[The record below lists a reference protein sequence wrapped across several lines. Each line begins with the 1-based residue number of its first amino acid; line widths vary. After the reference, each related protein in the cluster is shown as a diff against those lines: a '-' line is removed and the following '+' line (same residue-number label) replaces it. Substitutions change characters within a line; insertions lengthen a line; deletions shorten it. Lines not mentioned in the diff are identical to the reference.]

1 LINSKLKYFKFV
13 SNASLIFAL
22 IIAFWLPSYRWIL
35 SYFIVGWLLFSILE
49 LNFVKKFKQNLNNR
63 FALILFIL
71 QLTLFFLFLSEIF
84 VADNKNV
91 IFKNTGQKLSILIFP
106 LLFALSASKFKE
118 RKQLFLKLFAA
129 STILMSLIC
138 ISVALYKSISF
149 PDGVFTFNPVN
160 ELHRDY
166 FRQSEL
172 SIFHH
177 RGYFSMYIVF
187 ALAII
192 FYLNEK
198 QNIFNS
204 KFKKVLFW
212 SVILFFITM
221 IFLLTSRAGIISLVI
236 LLSWQL
242 VHKIFFSENLFYKIL
257 ISLLILLMVVIS
269 FMNKRIQTTFNR
281 IVTTEKTNN
290 TNVPRKSPARIDLW
304 KAGFNIV
311 ENDFWTGIGTEKF
324 QENFNNKY
332 KKYSN
337 KKLSEIKSHNLNVH
351 NQFLEEFVLYGIF
364 GFLLL
369 ISLFVY
375 PIIYSF
381 KRKNYLFLSFL
392 LITGFNFLFESMLN
406 TIAGIVF
413 FAFFFNY
420 FIFVFNEE
428 DKKVIPSDL

>member
-1 LINSKLKYFKFV
+1 MFTKKEIFQYIQG
-13 SNASLIFAL
+13 ASLLFAL
-22 IIAFWLPSYRWIL
+22 LIAFQIPSYRWIL
-35 SYFIVGWLLFSILE
+35 SDIIVGWMLFSILE
-49 LNFVKKFKQNLNNR
+49 FKFKQRFKQNLNNR
-63 FALILFIL
+63 FLNIMFIL
-71 QLTLFFLFLSEIF
+71 QLILFLFVLSNVF
-84 VADNKNV
+84 FADDEKNV
-91 IFKNTGQKLSILIFP
+91 SKQIMQKLSLLIFP

-118 RKQLFLKLFAA
+118 RKQLFLKLFAI
-129 STILMSLIC
+129 STVLMSLIC

-149 PDGVFTFNPVN
+149 LNGVFTFNPVN
-160 ELHRDY
+160 ELHRNY

-198 QNIFNS
+198 QNIFSS

-212 SVILFFITM
+212 LVILFFITM

-242 VHKIFFSENLFYKIL
+242 VHKIFFSKNLFYKIL
-257 ISLLILLMVVIS
+257 TFLLIILMVVVS
-269 FMNKRIQTTFNR
+269 FMNKRIQTTFNQ

-290 TNVPRKSPARIDLW
+290 TNVSGKSPARIDLW

-311 ENDFWTGIGTEKF
+311 ENNFWIGIGTEKF
-324 QENFNNKY
+324 QENFNNEY

-337 KKLSEIKSHNLNVH
+337 KKISEIKSHNLNVH

-369 ISLFVY
+369 LSLFIY
-375 PIIYSF
+375 PIFISF

-413 FAFFFNY
+413 FTFFLNY
-420 FIFVFNEE
+420 FIFVFDDTNEKIKITE
-428 DKKVIPSDL
+428 